1 MTRLYYVSL
10 LLVALALG
18 PGLAHV
24 LELPNKIGL
33 PAQEYL
39 TVQQIYRGW
48 AWLGAILFAALG
60 STLAVAV
67 SVREIRRAFSLALV
81 AFFCLAAQL
90 AVFFIFTYPTNRLTE
105 NWTFLPDGWE
115 GLRIRWEYSHA
126 VSALLVFTA
135 LAALVGSLLAAAREG
150 ALAGPFLLQVPRGMR
165 RS

>member
-1 MTRLYYVSL
+1 VTRLYFFSL

-33 PAQEYL
+33 SAQEYM

-48 AWLGAILFAALG
+48 AWLGAVLLGALG
-60 STLAVAV
+60 STLGVAV
-67 SVREIRRAFSLALV
+67 SVREVRPAFTLALI
-81 AFFCLAAQL
+81 AFFCLASQL
-90 AVFFIFTYPTNRLTE
+90 AVFFLFTYPVNRLTE
-105 NWTFLPDGWE
+105 NWTFLPEGWE
-115 GLRIRWEYSHA
+115 ALRVRWEYSHA
-126 VSALLVFTA
+126 VSALLVFAA